1 MSRILIYCLRYEICA
16 DLYIYFREGLG
27 KYFTD
32 PVDSPDQS
40 KFRLVDMF
48 TSCTDAEVKT
58 QIISSFTSKK
68 APLRI
73 VCATVAFGMGIDCPD
88 VRQVIHLG
96 VPEDTES

>member
-1 MSRILIYCLRYEICA
+1 
-16 DLYIYFREGLG
+16 
-27 KYFTD
+27 
-32 PVDSPDQS
+32 
-40 KFRLVDMF
+40 MF

-88 VRQVIHLG
+88 VRQV
-96 VPEDTES
+96 PEDTESYIQETGHAGRDGNPALALLLTTKYANRHIDKSMKEYQANVSTCLY